1 MNILT
6 LILDITSSND
16 NPIAVSDPLEDL
28 STLIGFI
35 FLYLLIAL
43 LIFIYRTIK
52 MSIMEKEIQ
61 KLKEQVKKINKIE
74 TKEIDTK
81 LYCKYCGNEIDK
93 DSIFCKYC
101 GKEFQKNQ
109 D

>member
-35 FLYLLIAL
+35 FLYLLKAL
-43 LIFIYRTIK
+43 LIFIY
-52 MSIMEKEIQ
+52 
-61 KLKEQVKKINKIE
+61 
-74 TKEIDTK
+74 
-81 LYCKYCGNEIDK
+81 
-93 DSIFCKYC
+93 
-101 GKEFQKNQ
+101 
-109 D
+109 